1 MKHLAKSFQE
11 HIGIRGCHF
20 YCEDNC
26 NFLTWSEVFQVLGE
40 FTKGE
45 DTFFE
50 SLTVTLANYNPD
62 KEYLAVRQKGDTVS
76 VELYTAR

>member
-1 MKHLAKSFQE
+1 
-11 HIGIRGCHF
+11 
-20 YCEDNC
+20 
-26 NFLTWSEVFQVLGE
+26 VFQVLGE

-50 SLTVTLANYNPD
+50 RLTVTLANYNPD
-62 KEYLAVRQKGDTVS
+62 KEYLAVHQKGDTVS